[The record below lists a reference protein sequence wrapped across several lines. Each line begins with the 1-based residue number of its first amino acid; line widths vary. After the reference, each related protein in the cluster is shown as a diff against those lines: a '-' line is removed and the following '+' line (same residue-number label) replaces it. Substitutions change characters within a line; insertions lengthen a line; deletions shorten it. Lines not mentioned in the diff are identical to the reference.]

1 MTLKVSISGVR
12 GIYGETLTDE
22 IIKKFGIAYARL
34 TGGGTILVGSDTRQ
48 SGVQVKEAL
57 FRGLHFNDKVKIIDV
72 GCLPTP
78 TVQVI
83 AKAMGADGAV
93 IITASHNPRQ
103 WNGLKFVRPDGIF
116 LPPDEAQKLITF
128 YEQVSAEDLAK
139 TKEGRLAVE
148 TDLDAGNIHLEKI
161 KKMIDIDLIKSAG
174 LRVVID
180 TCCGAGSVITKKL
193 LDQLGVEY
201 LQVNGEPDIEKC
213 DRSLEPTAENIGKLG
228 QKVREFKADIGF
240 AQDPDADRL
249 AILDENG
256 TAIGEDYTLCLIAE
270 YMLELCKSGKISGEN
285 KICTNLST
293 TRIIDDVAAKF
304 GAEVVRTKIG
314 EVNVSLAMKKTKA
327 VTGGEGNG
335 GIMVPSVGFGRDS
348 LCGIALLLQY
358 LAGSKKKVSEL
369 VNGNP
374 RYYMYKTKIDCT
386 SDQQVADTL
395 AKIKTKY
402 AAEKLDT
409 QDGIKVI
416 FADGNW
422 LHVRSSNTEPIIRII
437 AEAETLEKSKTL
449 AENALK

>member
-34 TGGGTILVGSDTRQ
+34 IGGGTVLVGADTRV
-48 SGVQVKEAL
+48 SGAQVKTAL
-57 FRGLHFNDKVKIIDV
+57 FRGLRFDEKVKIIDI

-83 AKAMGADGAV
+83 TKALGADGGV

-103 WNGLKFVRPDGIF
+103 WNGIKFVRSDGIF
-116 LPPDEAQKLITF
+116 LPPEEAQKLINL
-128 YEQVSAEDLAK
+128 YEQVTAEDLEK
-139 TKEGRLAVE
+139 SREGRLDIE
-148 TDLDAGNIHLEKI
+148 TNFNVGDIHLEKI
-161 KKMIDIDLIKSAG
+161 KKIIDADLIKSAG
-174 LRVVID
+174 LRVVMD
-180 TCCGAGSVITKKL
+180 TCCGAGSLITKKL
-193 LDQLGVEY
+193 LDYLGVEY
-201 LQVNGEPDIEKC
+201 LQVNGEPDLEKC
-213 DRSLEPTAENIGKLG
+213 DRPLEPTAENIAKLG
-228 QKVREFKADIGF
+228 EKVREFQADIGF

-249 AILDENG
+249 AIVDENG
-256 TAIGEDYTLCLIAE
+256 RAIGEDYTLCLAAE
-270 YMLELCKSGKISGEN
+270 YMLGLLQAGKISGEN

-314 EVNVSLAMKKTKA
+314 EVNVSLAMKKNKA

-335 GIMVPSVGFGRDS
+335 GIMVPAIGFGRDS
-348 LCGIALLLQY
+348 LGGIALLLQY
-358 LAGSKKKVSEL
+358 LAQSKKKVSEL

-386 SDQQVADTL
+386 SEQQVTDILTR
-395 AKIKTKY
+395 IKNKY
-402 AAEKLDT
+402 AQEKIDT
-409 QDGIKVI
+409 QDGVKII
-416 FADGNW
+416 FSDGNW

-437 AEAETLEKSKTL
+437 AEAETIEQAKKL
-449 AENALK
+449 AEGAKI